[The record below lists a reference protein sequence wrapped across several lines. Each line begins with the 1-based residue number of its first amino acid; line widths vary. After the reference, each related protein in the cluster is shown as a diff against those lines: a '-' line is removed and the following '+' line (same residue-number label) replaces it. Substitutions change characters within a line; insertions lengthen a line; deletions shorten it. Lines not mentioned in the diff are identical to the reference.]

1 MTQSDYFIFSRFVNA
16 DFALAK
22 SIQSYANYP
31 YLLVSYDIACQYSKN
46 VHCHFLGVFSPELAE
61 LVTQAIFAVP
71 KLHCQGHKDDCQYR
85 YSLNYIE
92 HAGRMA
98 GELIETAWAEANNI
112 GPSTREMTPGH
123 WHDMLNDLYDFW
135 NWWKVMQMGKW
146 LVLAGK
152 VGFT

>member
-1 MTQSDYFIFSRFVNA
+1 
-16 DFALAK
+16 
-22 SIQSYANYP
+22 
-31 YLLVSYDIACQYSKN
+31 
-46 VHCHFLGVFSPELAE
+46 
-61 LVTQAIFAVP
+61 
-71 KLHCQGHKDDCQYR
+71 
-85 YSLNYIE
+85 
-92 HAGRMA
+92 MA